1 MDDGV
6 ERRPFLEEDV
16 DELVRD
22 KSWGC
27 FNGLINASMGDG
39 RRRGCQSL
47 SGNARKRP
55 SLLFE
60 FFCEN
65 I

>member
-6 ERRPFLEEDV
+6 QRRPFLEEDI

-22 KSWGC
+22 KSWGG
-27 FNGLINASMGDG
+27 FYGLVNTSMRDG

-47 SGNARKRP
+47 N
-55 SLLFE
+55 
-60 FFCEN
+60 
-65 I
+65 